1 MELKEIYKKIIT
13 NQINGVM
20 FHHKAETL
28 FDFLML
34 NGLKSWSEYQYF
46 KENLCMRK
54 TICYVINHHNIIP
67 LEETPSEQDII
78 PISWYNYTR
87 FDVDISTK
95 KSKIK
100 EMFSKF
106 HDWERD
112 AKSFYSNM
120 YNELI
125 NIGHI
130 ADSVEIKKFI
140 SDVDKELKCID
151 KKWLEYKSVDYN
163 MDYIMKDQFLLHEKY
178 KKEKHALLFE
188 I

>member
-1 MELKEIYKKIIT
+1 MELKEIYSKIIT
-13 NQINGVM
+13 HQINGIM
-20 FHHKAETL
+20 LHHRAESL

-34 NGLKSWSEYQYF
+34 NGLKSWSECQYF
-46 KENLCMRK
+46 KESLCMRK
-54 TICYVINHHNIIP
+54 TICYVINHHNIMP
-67 LEETPSEQDII
+67 KEEQPSEPDII
-78 PISWYNYTR
+78 PSSWYGYTR

-100 EMFSKF
+100 EMFSKW

-112 AKSFYSNM
+112 TKKFYSDM

-130 ADSVEIKKFI
+130 ADSVEIKKLI

-163 MDYIMKDQFLLHEKY
+163 MDYIMKDQFDIHEKY
-178 KKEKHALLFE
+178 NKAKHIIAFE
-188 I
+188 N